1 MALDDFDDEDD
12 LSSEVIRPLIP
23 GGDPTDTQDIEFK
36 DGKFPQA
43 RQVFAVIGFFGFAIV
58 YAMRVN
64 LSISVVSM
72 VNHTA
77 IVPETNQTFTNVC
90 PLPSP
95 VSNSTVPAVSIF
107 HKTIASSVGVN
118 CWP

>member
-1 MALDDFDDEDD
+1 MVEDDNFEDEDD
-12 LSSEVIRPLIP
+12 LRFEVNRPLI
-23 GGDPTDTQDIEFK
+23 DTTQEHVEFK

-43 RQVFAVIGFFGFAIV
+43 RQIFAVIGFFGFAIV

-72 VNHTA
+72 VNHSA

-95 VSNSTVPAVSIF
+95 VSNSTVPAVSIIQ
-107 HKTIASSVGVN
+107 KTIASSAGVN
-118 CWP
+118 S

>member
-1 MALDDFDDEDD
+1 MPQDDYFDEDD
-12 LSSEVIRPLIP
+12 DHRSEVDRPLI
-23 GGDPTDTQDIEFK
+23 DTTEEHIEFK

-43 RQVFAVIGFFGFAIV
+43 RQVLAVIGFFGFAIV

-72 VNHTA
+72 VNHSA

-95 VSNSTVPAVSIF
+95 ASNSTVPAVSIKE
-107 HKTIASSVGVN
+107 KTVVSGRKKR
-118 CWP
+118 P

>member
-1 MALDDFDDEDD
+1 MPQDDYFDEEDD
-12 LSSEVIRPLIP
+12 HRSEVDRPLIE
-23 GGDPTDTQDIEFK
+23 TTQEHVEFK

-72 VNHTA
+72 VNHSA

-95 VSNSTVPAVSIF
+95 ASNSTVPAVSMT
-107 HKTIASSVGVN
+107 HQTIARGRKKR
-118 CWP
+118 P